1 MHFLQLSL
9 AALVG
14 VAQALDVQVVSV
26 GRNSATNA
34 TGLKF
39 WPEKITAEPGTM
51 VQFQFWAGNHTV
63 TQSTFD
69 DPCIPIGNVNS
80 SIEGIYSGYMPV
92 EASMA
97 MGMIP
102 TYTIE
107 IKDEKPLWLYC
118 GKAKHCQG
126 GMSMVINENTAA
138 NSSRSL
144 DNYRTGCQS
153 ATGADVVPVNVAPGG
168 GNNGGSNGGSGGG
181 SGSGNDTDSG
191 SGGDS
196 NNGGGSGSGSGSGGD
211 SNNGG
216 SGSGSGDG
224 SNGGSGSGS
233 GSGDGSGSGSGSGS
247 GGDSPLP
254 TGIQTPAPTGTPT
267 AGSPA
272 STESVVTASA
282 PKLLAPSS
290 LVLAVGAALLLL

>member
-1 MHFLQLSL
+1 L
-9 AALVG
+9 ALLKVCGPVPPHLYPANTPEAV
-14 VAQALDVQVVSV
+14 DVQVVSV

-107 IKDEKPLWLYC
+107 IKDKKPLWLYC
-118 GKAKHCQG
+118 SKAKHCQG
-126 GMSMVINENTAA
+126 GMSMVINE
-138 NSSRSL
+138 
-144 DNYRTGCQS
+144 
-153 ATGADVVPVNVAPGG
+153 
-168 GNNGGSNGGSGGG
+168 
-181 SGSGNDTDSG
+181 
-191 SGGDS
+191 
-196 NNGGGSGSGSGSGGD
+196 
-211 SNNGG
+211 
-216 SGSGSGDG
+216 
-224 SNGGSGSGS
+224 
-233 GSGDGSGSGSGSGS
+233 
-247 GGDSPLP
+247 
-254 TGIQTPAPTGTPT
+254 
-267 AGSPA
+267 
-272 STESVVTASA
+272 
-282 PKLLAPSS
+282 K
-290 LVLAVGAALLLL
+290 

>member
-14 VAQALDVQVVSV
+14 VAHAVDVQVVSV

-80 SIEGIYSGYMPV
+80 SIEGVYSGYMPV

-107 IKDEKPLWLYC
+107 IKDTKPLWLYC
-118 GKAKHCQG
+118 SKAKHCQG

-153 ATGADVVPVNVAPGG
+153 ATGADVVPVNVATGG
-168 GNNGGSNGGSGGG
+168 GNNGGSNGGSGGD
-181 SGSGNDTDSG
+181 SGSGNDSGSG

-196 NNGGGSGSGSGSGGD
+196 SNGGGSDSGSGSGGD

-216 SGSGSGDG
+216 SGSD
-224 SNGGSGSGS
+224 SGS
-233 GSGDGSGSGSGSGS
+233 GSGDGSGSGSGS

-272 STESVVTASA
+272 STESIVTASA